1 MILPQPGATPRPA
14 ARRSRSHDGPVSPG
28 VRLPALVLYPV
39 IDPGIAKRDE
49 GTGSSGS
56 LRNFARIE
64 VIALRTVR
72 RRRWDVRAELDVQAA
87 DRRAF
92 DTVVTVRSDVAAH
105 EKYSLPGS
113 ATADRNVA
121 GGDDHALAGGGK
133 GEVRLVDAND
143 RIKSCVGELGSS
155 WPRPARYDNC
165 RSKLAARDNGRPVDV
180 HRVGSDR
187 IDRWVTD
194 RRAGLTGVAWID
206 RDHDARDGIGG
217 AADVD
222 SADRS

>member
-72 RRRWDVRAELDVQAA
+72 RRRWDVGAELDVQAA

-92 DTVVTVRSDVAAH
+92 DTVVTVRSDVAAY
-105 EKYSLPGS
+105 EKHSLPGS

-121 GGDDHALAGGGK
+121 GGDDHALAGARK
-133 GEVRLVDAND
+133 REVRLVDSDD
-143 RIKSCVGELGSS
+143 RVKSAVGELRRA
-155 WPRPARYDNC
+155 WPRPARYCNG
-165 RSKLAARDNGRPVDV
+165 RSEPAARDNGRPVDV
-180 HRVGSDR
+180 HRVRSDR
-187 IDRWVTD
+187 IDRRVTD

-206 RDHDARDGIGG
+206 RDHDAGHGIGR
-217 AADVD
+217 A
-222 SADRS
+222 